1 MANLRLQRR
10 LAADILKCGRRRI
23 RFNPVHEKYVEQA
36 ASREA
41 IRSLISSKI
50 IAKLEIRGASRGRV
64 RVRHA
69 AKRLGRHSGHG
80 KRRGTR
86 EARMP
91 SKTLWIQRQR
101 VLRRLLS
108 RYRDDEKID
117 KHLYET
123 LYAKAKGNMFKNKR
137 VLLEHIVGMQK
148 EQELEKKKREE
159 LEQRRKKAEY
169 QRKERAEKVAAS
181 RRAFAETGVFT
192 ELQGKK

>member
-1 MANLRLQRR
+1 MANLRLQKR
-10 LAADILKCGRRRI
+10 LAADVLKCGKRRV
-23 RFNPVHEKYVEQA
+23 RFNPAHEKYIEQA
-36 ASREA
+36 SSREA
-41 IRSLISSKI
+41 IRSLIESKI
-50 IAKLEIRGASRGRV
+50 IAKLDIKGSSRGRI
-64 RVRHA
+64 RARHA

-117 KHLYET
+117 RHLYET

-148 EQELEKKKREE
+148 EQELEKKKKEE
-159 LEQRRKKAEY
+159 LEQRRKKAE
-169 QRKERAEKVAAS
+169 QRCRERAEKVAAN
-181 RRAFAETGVFT
+181 RLAFAQTGIFT
-192 ELQGKK
+192 EKTNK